1 MEQRYLDV
9 FEFAGDSIFV
19 ADLDGW
25 MIDANPAAVH
35 ILGYSK
41 AELCSK
47 NFFDLLDPKNHPIA
61 RKMLEQKIAGLRRTS
76 YEANFL
82 NSAGESIPMEINS
95 SIVRDSQGQPTMI
108 HGIARDLRSRK
119 IAEAA
124 LMESEARLRSV
135 IDSGMF
141 GVVFWTDDGGISDAN
156 DAYLSML
163 GYTRQDLQDKKLNWN
178 DLTPPE
184 FRERDRN
191 YVRVLRESG
200 SVAPY
205 EKEYIKKTG
214 ERITVLLGAV
224 YMDDAK
230 SQGVAFVIDQSERKS
245 LQLQL
250 QQAHKMEA
258 VGQLAAG
265 IAHDFNNILMGISSY
280 AELLHGTCNKDAKSL
295 RYSQQIIAASTR
307 AAQLVEKL
315 LVFSRKHI
323 VSPSVL
329 EIFDAIQ
336 KDEPMLRQILAP
348 NCELSIECSM
358 TPCYA
363 LVDPV
368 QLEQIA
374 LNLASNARDA
384 MPHGGVFRIRSEVMV
399 FEKIASFGNT
409 TVPPGSYVALTFAD
423 TGQGIPEEAR
433 ERVFDPFFTTKATGN
448 GTGLG
453 LAMVYGAVQ
462 QANGFVYFD
471 SQIGVGT
478 VFTVLLPKTTAP
490 ERMASPVAKQ
500 TPDMGPGGTI
510 LLVDDEV
517 QVREACA
524 EYLRHSGYTVL
535 EASSGNEALAKYAAT
550 IQNVDLLLSDIVMPG
565 MSGVELARELR
576 KKNFLLRI
584 KFMSGYPGGH
594 AADIE
599 SLQAG
604 ELLVKPLRL
613 DVIARE
619 VAKVLKGQQ

>member
-19 ADLDGW
+19 AGLDGW
-25 MIDANPAAVH
+25 MIDVNPAAVQ

-47 NFFDLLDPKNHPIA
+47 NFFDLLDPKHHPIA
-61 RKMLEQKIAGLRRTS
+61 HKMLEQKIAGLRRTS
-76 YEANFL
+76 YEASFL
-82 NSAGESIPMEINS
+82 SRVGESIPMEINS
-95 SIVRDSQGQPTMI
+95 SIVRDEDGKPTMV
-108 HGIARDLRSRK
+108 HAIARDLRSRK

-135 IDSGMF
+135 IESGMF
-141 GVVFWTDDGGISDAN
+141 GIAFWNSDGTVSDAN
-156 DAYLSML
+156 ETYLSMV
-163 GYTRQDLQDKKLNWN
+163 GYTREEMLSGGLRWTE
-178 DLTPPE
+178 LTPPE
-184 FRERDRN
+184 SRN
-191 YVRVLRESG
+191 LDLQRLEKLKKTG
-200 SVAPY
+200 SIPPG
-205 EKEYIKKTG
+205 EKEYIRKDGT
-214 ERITVLLGAV
+214 RFPVLSGGSLL
-224 YMDDAK
+224 D
-230 SQGVAFVIDQSERKS
+230 SNSGVTFVIDQSERKS

-280 AELLHGTCNKDAKSL
+280 AELLHGTCNKDDKSL
-295 RYSQQIIAASTR
+295 RYAEQIIAASTR

-329 EIFDAIQ
+329 EICNAIQ
-336 KDEPMLRQILAP
+336 KEAPMLQQILAP

-384 MPHGGVFRIRSEVMV
+384 MPHGGVFRIRSEAMV
-399 FEKIASFGNT
+399 LDKATTIGNT
-409 TVPPGSYVALTFAD
+409 TVPPGTYVALTFAD
-423 TGQGIPEEAR
+423 TGEGIPDEAR
-433 ERVFDPFFTTKATGN
+433 ERVFDPFFTTKATGT

-471 SQIGVGT
+471 SQTGVGT
-478 VFTVLLPKTTAP
+478 VFTVLLPKTAAP
-490 ERMASPVAKQ
+490 EATLKPFARQSL
-500 TPDMGPGGTI
+500 DMGPGGTI

-535 EASSGNEALAKYAAT
+535 EASSGNEALAKFSGS
-550 IQNVDLLLSDIVMPG
+550 IHKVDLLLSDIVMPG

-594 AADIE
+594 TSDIA

-613 DVIARE
+613 DVVARE